1 MENERGDKKKKVSK
15 IPACWII
22 LATSQ
27 THILFMSK
35 QTTHIHRLIA
45 DYLKENNYLD
55 TLRQFENE
63 HGNPIPATKLLD
75 ESLSDI
81 INDRIQYNTLLGD
94 NKANE
99 GVINVNDELS
109 SELKQ
114 IITQQFSNW
123 ITPFPRQPSKLI
135 DIDGLVISSCHDKDN
150 ELIYLSSN
158 DCKVYVVK
166 QNNIVHVLKTPVVI
180 KKILVIDD
188 SDKVVLVGM
197 NGILYLRE
205 KGKLQEI
212 DQFQA
217 HKRLI
222 VDAKSIVFRN
232 QKYLITLGWD
242 FHLRLIMLHSNRG
255 DKNEVQRFELWSE
268 LKLQQQGSCLDV
280 TVYQDQLVIV
290 LGKTENTLLDV
301 ITMSANNSQELTL
314 VHKISLNDAEF
325 TAAGFSPRCLTI
337 ENSGHVPLI
346 AVGTSHEPYMRLIIV
361 PLRDL
366 SHEPSIKRN
375 QIIKNL
381 NTMSPQDR
389 YSQPIIAWRVQTPDN
404 NKASG
409 VWVMGDDGT
418 IRGIDIVEDQVIVEL
433 KDGHQ
438 GKIKDFITFID
449 ENSVEKLVTSGID
462 REIIT
467 WK

>member
-1 MENERGDKKKKVSK
+1 
-15 IPACWII
+15 
-22 LATSQ
+22 
-27 THILFMSK
+27 MSK
-35 QTTHIHRLIA
+35 QTTHIHKLIA
-45 DYLKENNYLD
+45 DYLKENNYLE
-55 TLRQFENE
+55 TLKQFENE

-81 INDRIQYNTLLGD
+81 INDRIQYNTLLDD
-94 NKANE
+94 NKTNE
-99 GVINVNDELS
+99 GVINVNDELAP
-109 SELKQ
+109 ELKV

-123 ITPFPRQPSKLI
+123 ITPFPHQPSKLI
-135 DIDGLVISSCHDKDN
+135 DIDGLVISSCHDKKN

-158 DCKVYVVK
+158 DCKVYVIK
-166 QNNIVHVLKTPVVI
+166 QKQIIHTLKMPVVI
-180 KKILVIDD
+180 KKILTIDN

-205 KGKLQEI
+205 RGTLEEI
-212 DQFQA
+212 GQFQA

-222 VDAKSIVFRN
+222 VNAKSITFQNRN
-232 QKYLITLGWD
+232 YLITLGWD
-242 FHLRLIMLHSNRG
+242 FHLRLILLNENNT
-255 DKNEVQRFELWSE
+255 DQNEVQRFEILSE
-268 LKLQQQGSCLDV
+268 LKLKQQGSCLDV
-280 TVYQDQLVIV
+280 TVYQDQLVII

-301 ITMSANNSQELTL
+301 ITMSGKDSRELTL

-325 TAAGFSPRCLTI
+325 TAAGFSPRCLMI

-361 PLRDL
+361 PLQDL
-366 SHEPSIKRN
+366 ANEPSIKRN

-389 YSQPIIAWRVQTPDN
+389 YSQPIIAWRLQNLDN

-449 ENSVEKLVTSGID
+449 EDSVEKLITSGID
-462 REIIT
+462 REIVT
-467 WK
+467 WR